1 MPETN
6 ILNNLN
12 LGAETDVLD
21 LYYAVLNLNREVIDM
36 ESKWIQN
43 IPPLSKLSSTAEKT
57 INDSSFVVHASKL

>member
-12 LGAETDVLD
+12 LGAETDVLH

-36 ESKWIQN
+36 ESK
-43 IPPLSKLSSTAEKT
+43 
-57 INDSSFVVHASKL
+57 